1 MATYQFGNRR
11 GHKKYAVVFHGN
23 RISRLHWARNSR
35 VIVICGA
42 IDPSEIREM
51 DFRQVCVEEH
61 SNYRSGGSTQG
72 QPAPRSTD
80 HISYAPSTALSV
92 SSS

>member
-1 MATYQFGNRR
+1 MMMHEVLRVDDAKTSLWLLINLAIVEVTKSR
-11 GHKKYAVVFHGN
+11 YAVVFHGN

-61 SNYRSGGSTQG
+61 SNYKWGKHSRTTGSTG
-72 QPAPRSTD
+72 
-80 HISYAPSTALSV
+80 H
-92 SSS
+92 